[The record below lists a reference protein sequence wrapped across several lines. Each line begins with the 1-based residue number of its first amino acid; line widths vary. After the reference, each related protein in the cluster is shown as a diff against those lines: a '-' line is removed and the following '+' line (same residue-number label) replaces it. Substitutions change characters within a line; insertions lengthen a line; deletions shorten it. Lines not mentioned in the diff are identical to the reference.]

1 MSKSLQSTR
10 EQRRRGV
17 SFFAR
22 MLRVR
27 GNTSHAGWRLGL
39 VAIRRTNTSSNASKP
54 ENQVESSTKDEK
66 KSNTDGHSFAASGLS
81 DSSDPLALRKA
92 AWKYGI
98 LSVLF
103 GVVAGIIQ
111 YKRSFRGESSAT
123 QSSPSA
129 TENRVPEAL
138 VELEL
143 TQIELESQLKRLGA
157 SNKTEESLQE
167 MERIQQQL
175 AQVEKELKTYRQT
188 KS

>member
-1 MSKSLQSTR
+1 
-10 EQRRRGV
+10 
-17 SFFAR
+17 
-22 MLRVR
+22 
-27 GNTSHAGWRLGL
+27 
-39 VAIRRTNTSSNASKP
+39 
-54 ENQVESSTKDEK
+54 VESSTKDEK

-123 QSSPSA
+123 QSSPPA

-143 TQIELESQLKRLGA
+143 TVSCTPA
-157 SNKTEESLQE
+157 NNEEIGFISSVL
-167 MERIQQQL
+167 L
-175 AQVEKELKTYRQT
+175 
-188 KS
+188 